1 MWTTGREARITLVE
15 LSETSQACDVPPPT
29 EEKPQTWLKGASVLV
44 LLLLGNVIVFSLAA
58 YGLYDLVRN

>member
-1 MWTTGREARITLVE
+1 MWAKSKEARIMLVHS
-15 LSETSQACDVPPPT
+15 SEGNQGYDVPS
-29 EEKPQTWLKGASVLV
+29 EEEARPGWLSGACVLV